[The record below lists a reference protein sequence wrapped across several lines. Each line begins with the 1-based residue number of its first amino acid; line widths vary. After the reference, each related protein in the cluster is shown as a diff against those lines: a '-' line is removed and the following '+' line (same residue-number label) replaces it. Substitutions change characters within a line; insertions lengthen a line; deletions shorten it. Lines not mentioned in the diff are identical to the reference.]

1 MFFQYGPFLNLCHML
16 FEIHPEPWCMAAGNA
31 EGTHVTQQL
40 NLYHKLTVLHGA
52 LASVSSMVQWGYN
65 IGF

>member
-1 MFFQYGPFLNLCHML
+1 ML
-16 FEIHPEPWCMAAGNA
+16 FEIHPEPWCMAVGNA
-31 EGTHVTQQL
+31 EGTHGTQQL
-40 NLYHKLTVLHGA
+40 SLYHKLTVLHGA